1 MTRSSRRASSSRRRT
16 SPSSGQR
23 SRPCARWAPSRP
35 SPGPT
40 PRSRPGRPRSGP
52 CTCSSAVLSSLKW
65 VPFTAMLPALS
76 VASVKLYGPSPLPPL
91 SVLTAVRRSVT
102 WTALTIVLPG
112 LTVASVKT
120 SGNVAVT
127 DLAAV
132 MVTAQEGEVP
142 LQAPPHCLKVAP
154 LAGETVSVTMVPELK
169 LAAQLD
175 GQLIPPELLATVPLP
190 EPRAAT
196 VRAKEP
202 GGVFAVVWLE

>member
-1 MTRSSRRASSSRRRT
+1 
-16 SPSSGQR
+16 
-23 SRPCARWAPSRP
+23 
-35 SPGPT
+35 
-40 PRSRPGRPRSGP
+40 
-52 CTCSSAVLSSLKW
+52 
-65 VPFTAMLPALS
+65 MLPALS

-120 SGNVAVT
+120 SENVAVT

-175 GQLIPPELLATVPLP
+175 GQSIPPELLATVPLTALVVP
-190 EPRAAT
+190 PAPLKVTLLEKVPAELGLKRT
-196 VRAKEP
+196 VTR
-202 GGVFAVVWLE
+202 WLWPAERE